1 MVWTPIGHYPLRH
14 HWRDVALSLW
24 RKRVN
29 KIKWR
34 YAPFSL
40 AIGEPI
46 WAHAPCRGNPASLAV
61 SKAYIMSY
69 KKVGAIRFVKLGRFG
84 FSFWVAKK
92 PAHTVTWRTIRQ
104 DARTARD
111 NRPALISTLNQVNA
125 MLALANV
132 TAGLVVFG
140 VI

>member
-1 MVWTPIGHYPLRH
+1 
-14 HWRDVALSLW
+14 
-24 RKRVN
+24 
-29 KIKWR
+29 
-34 YAPFSL
+34 
-40 AIGEPI
+40 
-46 WAHAPCRGNPASLAV
+46 
-61 SKAYIMSY
+61 MSY

-84 FSFWVAKK
+84 FSFWVKK
-92 PAHTVTWRTIRQ
+92 TAHAVTWRTIRQ